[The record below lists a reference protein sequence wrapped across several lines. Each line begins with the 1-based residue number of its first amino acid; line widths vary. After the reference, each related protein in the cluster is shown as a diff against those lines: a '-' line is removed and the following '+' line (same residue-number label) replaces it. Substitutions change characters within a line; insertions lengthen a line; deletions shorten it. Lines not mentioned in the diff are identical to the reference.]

1 MEAQTIDLHI
11 ARSPQD
17 MDDARLLFEEYA
29 QSLELDLAFQNFE
42 HELDTLP
49 GDYAEPSGVIYLA
62 RIDGLLA
69 GCCALRPLFN
79 THYSNACEMKRL
91 YVRKAFRGFGLGRQL
106 SEAIVE
112 FAHIAGYS
120 CILLDTLNEM
130 ETARALYEELGFAEV
145 EPYYFNPYPGA
156 RYLKA
161 DLN

>member
-1 MEAQTIDLHI
+1 MDAQTIHLHT
-11 ARSPQD
+11 AQTAQD
-17 MDDARLLFEEYA
+17 MDDVRLLFEEYA
-29 QSLELDLAFQNFE
+29 QSLELDLAFQNFQ

-49 GDYAEPSGVIYLA
+49 GDYAEPAGVIFLA
-62 RIDGLLA
+62 SIDDMLA
-69 GCCALRPLFN
+69 GCCALRPLPN

-112 FAHIAGYS
+112 FAGLAGYS
-120 CILLDTLNEM
+120 SILLDTLNEM